1 MKPTIK
7 LKILDWW
14 RGEAFYDNYFV
25 KILSKKYNVI
35 EDENPDYIFYSVF
48 GYEHTKYD
56 CIRIF
61 FTGENICPDFNVCDY
76 AIGFSHMSFEDR
88 YIRYPLY
95 LLGEKDMARV
105 AKKHLVT
112 DEILQEKTKFC
123 NYIYS
128 HSNSSKLREEF
139 FDLLSQTYKKVDSA
153 GIYRNNI
160 GGPLPI
166 VKGDFATSKYEFM
179 KNYKFT
185 IAFENSSTSG
195 YTTEKITQAFGAR
208 TIPIYWGDTTI
219 SQDSLAGGGALNA
232 KSFINVHSFNSL
244 DEVIKKVVQID
255 GDDEL
260 FLKMLKEPV
269 FMDPLYPAKQ
279 YDLLVDFLENIFS
292 QDISKANRRKNE
304 HWFRNYNSA
313 YLQMTSM
320 LRLRIKLYNIRQKIL
335 QITYH
340 KNPILVFLRK
350 IGFNRA
356 CKKMLGIKVKD
367 YS

>member
-14 RGEAFYDNYFV
+14 RGETFFENFFV

-35 EDENPDYIFYSVF
+35 EDENPDYILYSVF

-76 AIGFSHMSFEDR
+76 AIGFNHITFEDR

-95 LLGEKDMARV
+95 LLGEKDMERV
-105 AKKHLVT
+105 VKKHIFT
-112 DEILQEKTKFC
+112 DDILEDKTKFC

-128 HSNSSKLREEF
+128 HSNSSKLREDF
-139 FDLLSQTYKKVDSA
+139 FDLLSDTYKKVDSA

-166 VKGDFATSKYEFM
+166 VNGDFSSSKYEFM
-179 KNYKFT
+179 KKYKFT
-185 IAFENSSTSG
+185 IAFENSSTNG

-208 TIPIYWGDTTI
+208 TIPIYWGDSTI
-219 SQDSLAGGGALNA
+219 SNTSGGGALND
-232 KSFINVHSFNSL
+232 KSFINVHSFKSL
-244 DEVIKKVVQID
+244 DEVVQKVAEID
-255 GDDEL
+255 GNDEL
-260 FLKMLKEPV
+260 FLKMLREPV
-269 FMDPLYPAKQ
+269 FPDPLYPIRQ
-279 YDLLVDFLENIFS
+279 YNLLVDFLDNIFS

-304 HWFRNYNSA
+304 HWFRNYNQA

-320 LRLRIKLYNIRQKIL
+320 LILRLKVSFIKQKIL

-340 KNPILVFLRK
+340 QNPVFVFLRK
-350 IGFNRA
+350 IGFTRW

-367 YS
+367 HS